1 MNAEKTGALIKQL
14 RTNKNLTQAQ
24 LAELVNVSDKAV
36 SKWERGDGCP
46 DITIMPKLAEVLGV
60 EMESLVEGFIPKT
73 QDVSGMNIKEYN
85 FRQPDVYPRH
95 MQKDILMMGEEIR
108 KKINKAF
115 TAIMNERC
123 EIALFGVDQM
133 VNIEFLRSVPA
144 TCFFYDFAFQENGF
158 CVELDPEL
166 GKMLLKQDA
175 DKFPSITEFDLEV
188 LKSWFMKEFA
198 AAFAEEIAANTDGS
212 IDAGRFSID
221 RARSCA
227 NTNSANQEEMHM
239 MLLLSFKCTVNGA
252 DSYMNLQMS
261 AGLLED
267 MSLAGF
273 FKDGYSSRLKFQKL
287 SNVKDNEEPDNVFVE
302 FGRFR
307 PENVNLSHGQ
317 ILVMDKKETEGLNI
331 VYKDRVIHSG
341 KTIVADEYMGVEVL
355 ESRQLDEIT
364 YDEDD
369 YLSVRLG
376 SASLTDEQVSGLHQ
390 GSYIILDQIAGEPL
404 QIVRSGKTVATGD
417 IVIADGW
424 FAIRVLE
431 SK

>member
-73 QDVSGMNIKEYN
+73 QDVSGMHIKDYN

-108 KKINKAF
+108 KKVNKTF
-115 TAIMNERC
+115 TAIMNGRC
-123 EIALFGVDQM
+123 ELSLFGVDQM

-144 TCFFYDFAFQENGF
+144 ACFFYDFDYLNNGF
-158 CVELDPEL
+158 CVELDTEL

-175 DKFPSITEFDLEV
+175 EKFPYITEFDLEV
-188 LKSWFMKEFA
+188 LKSWFMKELA
-198 AAFAEEIAANTDGS
+198 AAFQEEVAANTDGS
-212 IDAGRFSID
+212 IDGGRFSID
-221 RARSCA
+221 KARSCG
-227 NTNSANQEEMHM
+227 NVNSANQDEMHM
-239 MLLLSFKCTVNGA
+239 MLLLSFKCSVNGT
-252 DSYMNLQMS
+252 DRFLNLQMS

-267 MSLAGF
+267 LSLAGF
-273 FKDGYSSRLKFQKL
+273 FKEGYSSRLKFQKL
-287 SNVKDNEEPDNVFVE
+287 SSVKSRQEPDNVFVE

-307 PENVNLSHGQ
+307 TDNVNLSHGQ
-317 ILVMDKKETEGLNI
+317 ILVMDKRETEGLNV
-331 VYKDRVIHSG
+331 VYKNRVIHSG
-341 KTIVADEYMGVEVL
+341 KAVVADEHMGVEVL

-369 YLSVRLG
+369 YLCVLLG
-376 SASLTDEQVSGLHQ
+376 SASLSEEQVSGLHQ
-390 GSYIILDQIAGEPL
+390 GSYIILNQITGEPVV
-404 QIVRSGKTVATGD
+404 ITRAGKVAATGD
-417 IVIADGW
+417 IVIADGM

-431 SK
+431 AK